1 MGVSDCIYQEV
12 GVEAKDEG
20 CRGLL
25 LFWGTHEEE
34 PGCVI
39 LESNL
44 YLVNVGIHAV
54 L

>member
-1 MGVSDCIYQEV
+1 MGGSDGFYQEV

-25 LFWGTHEEE
+25 LFGGAHEEE
-34 PGCVI
+34 PGCGI

-44 YLVNVGIHAV
+44 YLVNLGIHVV